1 MKYALDANTLSF
13 WIRGDVIVAD
23 KIKDEIKKGN
33 TLVIPPSVYYEVQ
46 RGFKHKS
53 APRKERVFS
62 LICESYGIEDMSF
75 ESWKEAAEIYAHSRK
90 IGRPIE
96 DSDILIAAFCIIN
109 DCTLVTNNTKHFDNI
124 DSLDVEDW
132 SI

>member
-23 KIKDEIKKGN
+23 KIKD
-33 TLVIPPSVYYEVQ
+33 
-46 RGFKHKS
+46 
-53 APRKERVFS
+53 
-62 LICESYGIEDMSF
+62 
-75 ESWKEAAEIYAHSRK
+75 
-90 IGRPIE
+90 
-96 DSDILIAAFCIIN
+96 SDVLIAAFCVIN